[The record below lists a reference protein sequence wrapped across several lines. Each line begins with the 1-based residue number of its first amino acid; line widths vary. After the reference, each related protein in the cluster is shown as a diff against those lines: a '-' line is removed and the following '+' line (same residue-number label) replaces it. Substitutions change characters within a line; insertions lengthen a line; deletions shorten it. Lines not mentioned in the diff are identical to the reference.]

1 MESGLFGLQSEA
13 SSYFAYCLI
22 LRAQKPQLRPTP
34 ALAGAHIHV
43 FIAFGAFSAHLLSQ
57 TVAKYPFIFNRCC
70 LSDSL
75 LALENSH
82 LDHRVDRELLLKV
95 LDRQWQ

>member
-75 LALENSH
+75 LDEDNLQIPQENFDAL
-82 LDHRVDRELLLKV
+82 LVAV
-95 LDRQWQ
+95 

>member
-22 LRAQKPQLRPTP
+22 LRAQKPQLRPIP
-34 ALAGAHIHV
+34 ALAGAHIHD
-43 FIAFGAFSAHLLSQ
+43 FIAFGAFSEHLLSQ
-57 TVAKYPFIFNRCC
+57 TVAKCPFIFNRCC

-75 LALENSH
+75 LGW
-82 LDHRVDRELLLKV
+82 LLLTARHS
-95 LDRQWQ
+95 DRIKE